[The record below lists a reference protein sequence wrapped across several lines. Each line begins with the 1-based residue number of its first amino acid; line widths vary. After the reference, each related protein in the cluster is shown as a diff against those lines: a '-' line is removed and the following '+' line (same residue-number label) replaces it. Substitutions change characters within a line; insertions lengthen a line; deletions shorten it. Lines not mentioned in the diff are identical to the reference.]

1 MPILEEEKRKFFS
14 FIDHILKEGKNQEF
28 ELADMKTDGGVQFP
42 KEAYLYVPDASKPST
57 WKLRIW
63 ETPESKVTVAQLG
76 RAAAAFSSG
85 GFRGNKV
92 EIPAGEMTSMKAKL
106 LALYKKEGVA
116 KDAIPQHIM
125 MEEEGGDSD
134 MPDLKKLEDME
145 KRLQDIEDK
154 SIAEKKLMDENYKK
168 AFEDLEKKL
177 TDAHAKEIE
186 ATNKKLADAEV
197 KLSEREK
204 DLRVEKITKKC
215 DDLVA
220 KGFWPVVIGKVKSV
234 MLSEV
239 GDSTIK
245 LEDKDVC
252 LSDVLVDMLNSIP
265 EDSRINFTEVGK
277 TNKNADPN
285 KKFMTEKEVEA
296 YAKEKNMSF
305 TDACSEL
312 AREGKIEV

>member
-1 MPILEEEKRKFFS
+1 MPILEEEKKKFFS
-14 FIDHILKEGKNQEF
+14 FIDHILKEGKSQEF
-28 ELADMKTDGGVQFP
+28 ELTDMKTDGGMQFP
-42 KEAYLYVPDASKPST
+42 SEAYLYVPDATKPST
-57 WKLRIW
+57 WKLRVW

-92 EIPAGEMTSMKAKL
+92 DIPADEMVSMKSKL
-106 LALYKKEGVA
+106 TALYKKAGVG

-125 MEEEGGDSD
+125 MEEGGDSD
-134 MPDLKKLEDME
+134 MTDIKKLEDME
-145 KRLQDIEDK
+145 KRLQEIEDK
-154 SIAEKKLMDENYKK
+154 SVAEKKLMDENYKK

-177 TDAHAKEIE
+177 ADAHAKEIE

-197 KLSEREK
+197 RLSEREK
-204 DLRVEKITKKC
+204 DLRSERVTKNC
-215 DDLVA
+215 DGLVA
-220 KGFWPVVIGKVKSV
+220 KGFWPAVVNKVKAV

-252 LSDVLVDMLNSIP
+252 LSDVLIDILNSIP
-265 EDSRINFTEVGK
+265 EDARISFAEVGK
-277 TNKNADPN
+277 TNKNVDPN
-285 KKFMTEKEVEA
+285 KKFMTEKEVET

-305 TDACSEL
+305 TEACSVL
-312 AREGKIEV
+312 AKEGKIEI